1 MEFIRENLRE
11 LVADTRGVTAVEYG
25 LLAASI
31 AGGIVVAVTS
41 VATNLSTRSNNIGT
55 AAGSVTF

>member
-11 LVADTRGVTAVEYG
+11 LVADTRGVMAVEYG